1 MTKGLLHQE
10 DLTLLNTYA
19 PNQGALKFIK
29 QLLKELKGKIDQNK
43 IILGYLNIPLTAL
56 DGSSKQKIIKEIST
70 LK

>member
-29 QLLKELKGKIDQNK
+29 QLLKELKGEIDQNK